1 MQANEVLRLESG
13 GVLSLYVPP
22 KTVRGVVLICP
33 GGGYQWV
40 APREGEPVARAFN
53 AGGWAAAVLEYTC
66 YQGKPLGKLPLK
78 QAGEAMH
85 VLRQRFADMPAL
97 ACGFSAGGHL
107 ALSGAV
113 LDIPGKR
120 AQPRPDAV
128 ILGYPVI
135 TAGQYAHRGSFVQLA
150 GSTDPAAQQ
159 AFGLEDKITPQTPPV
174 FVWATMEDA
183 TVPVENTLMLV
194 SALHRAGVPCEAHLF
209 EKGVHGTSIST
220 AEVDQPS
227 RHRHHW
233 VELAVEWLGDTFDW
247 SVG

>member
-22 KTVRGVVLICP
+22 KAVRGVVLICP

-97 ACGFSAGGHL
+97 ACGFSAGGRTGRSL
-107 ALSGAV
+107 ERGGA
-113 LDIPGKR
+113 
-120 AQPRPDAV
+120 A
-128 ILGYPVI
+128 
-135 TAGQYAHRGSFVQLA
+135 
-150 GSTDPAAQQ
+150 
-159 AFGLEDKITPQTPPV
+159 
-174 FVWATMEDA
+174 
-183 TVPVENTLMLV
+183 
-194 SALHRAGVPCEAHLF
+194 
-209 EKGVHGTSIST
+209 
-220 AEVDQPS
+220 
-227 RHRHHW
+227 
-233 VELAVEWLGDTFDW
+233 
-247 SVG
+247 

>member
-53 AGGWAAAVLEYTC
+53 KGGWAAAVLEYTC

-97 ACGFSAGGHL
+97 TCGFSAGGHL
-107 ALSGAV
+107 AAALGV
-113 LDIPGKR
+113 HWKEEGL
-120 AQPRPDAV
+120 PRPDGL
-128 ILGYPVI
+128 ILCYRLSRREIMRTPIRFAIWQV
-135 TAGQYAHRGSFVQLA
+135 TARWTIGRLK
-150 GSTDPAAQQ
+150 ST
-159 AFGLEDKITPQTPPV
+159 
-174 FVWATMEDA
+174 
-183 TVPVENTLMLV
+183 
-194 SALHRAGVPCEAHLF
+194 
-209 EKGVHGTSIST
+209 
-220 AEVDQPS
+220 
-227 RHRHHW
+227 
-233 VELAVEWLGDTFDW
+233 
-247 SVG
+247 

>member
-22 KTVRGVVLICP
+22 KKVRGVVLICP

-97 ACGFSAGGHL
+97 TCGFSAGGHL
-107 ALSGAV
+107 AAALGV
-113 LDIPGKR
+113 HWKEEGL
-120 AQPRPDAV
+120 PRPDGL
-128 ILGYPVI
+128 ILCYPVI
-135 TAGQYAHRGSFVQLA
+135 TAGKYAHADSIRHLA
-150 GSTDPAAQQ
+150 GDSEMDYWS
-159 AFGLEDKITPQTPPV
+159 LEKHVTQDTPPTFIWHTV
-174 FVWATMEDA
+174 TDETVPMQNSILFTESLAEKG
-183 TVPVENTLMLV
+183 VPVE
-194 SALHRAGVPCEAHLF
+194 LHLYPNGKHGLSLATKEVEEC
-209 EKGVHGTSIST
+209 EKGRFADAHV
-220 AEVDQPS
+220 ADWFRLCLNWME
-227 RHRHHW
+227 R
-233 VELAVEWLGDTFDW
+233 LA
-247 SVG
+247 

>member
-97 ACGFSAGGHL
+97 TSV
-107 ALSGAV
+107 LSGYHG
-113 LDIPGKR
+113 GKVCAR
-120 AQPRPDAV
+120 RFD
-128 ILGYPVI
+128 
-135 TAGQYAHRGSFVQLA
+135 S
-150 GSTDPAAQQ
+150 
-159 AFGLEDKITPQTPPV
+159 
-174 FVWATMEDA
+174 
-183 TVPVENTLMLV
+183 
-194 SALHRAGVPCEAHLF
+194 
-209 EKGVHGTSIST
+209 
-220 AEVDQPS
+220 PS
-227 RHRHHW
+227 GR
-233 VELAVEWLGDTFDW
+233 
-247 SVG
+247 

>member
-107 ALSGAV
+107 A
-113 LDIPGKR
+113 
-120 AQPRPDAV
+120 
-128 ILGYPVI
+128 
-135 TAGQYAHRGSFVQLA
+135 
-150 GSTDPAAQQ
+150 AA
-159 AFGLEDKITPQTPPV
+159 L
-174 FVWATMEDA
+174 
-183 TVPVENTLMLV
+183 
-194 SALHRAGVPCEAHLF
+194 
-209 EKGVHGTSIST
+209 GVHWK
-220 AEVDQPS
+220 EV
-227 RHRHHW
+227 R
-233 VELAVEWLGDTFDW
+233 
-247 SVG
+247 